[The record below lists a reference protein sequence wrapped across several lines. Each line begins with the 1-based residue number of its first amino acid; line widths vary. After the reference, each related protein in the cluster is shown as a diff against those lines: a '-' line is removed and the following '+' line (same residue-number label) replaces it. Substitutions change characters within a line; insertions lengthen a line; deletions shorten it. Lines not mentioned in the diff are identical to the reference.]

1 MINEYQTKTE
11 LNPTLWSGDRLR
23 PKLRVAFLKIANA
36 FYKFLEIP
44 PEAEI
49 MDIVLIGSNANYNWN
64 EHSDIDLHVLINY
77 LQIDSNYHMANKY
90 LHAKK
95 SVWNANYPLEY
106 KGMRIELYAQDSAQ
120 ELHAS
125 TGIYSVLHGK
135 WIRKPDPDV
144 ISIDDSIIELKAEP
158 YEYEIDSLELDDPHL
173 QQKISVIKQRLRDL
187 RQSGL
192 DAAGEYSIE
201 NLAYKY
207 LRNKGY
213 LDRLKELE
221 HSYTMA
227 DLQIETQLTES
238 MYGKTKQ
245 RVKRFLAAI
254 DTEKEETKE
263 AFRMLMRHINGETL
277 TAEEW
282 KFVRGQMK
290 DVVKL
295 LGLTTMAIVPGGT
308 LVALLAKAV
317 KADKYMLPSAF
328 KNKPE
333 DKEVTESLINHI
345 NGTSK
350 LNTDGWKH
358 VISKTNAVLD
368 SMGQWKHPGK
378 CTLIPTQT
386 GRITM
391 KNVPHEVFGI
401 DNTGHS
407 IMMSPDQEY
416 EFPGRLVFEIPNTAQ
431 WKTMI
436 MQLQN
441 AAKNGANY
449 AK

>member
-1 MINEYQTKTE
+1 MINEYQTKSQ

-77 LQIDSNYHMANKY
+77 LQIDPNYHMANKY

-125 TGIYSVLHGK
+125 VGIYSVLHGK

-144 ISIDDSIIELKAEP
+144 VSIDDSIIELKAEP
-158 YEYEIDSLELDDPHL
+158 YQYEIDSLELDDPHL
-173 QQKISVIKQRLRDL
+173 EQKIATLKKRLRDL

-192 DAAGEYSIE
+192 DAAGEYSVE
-201 NLAYKY
+201 NLAYKH

-213 LDRLKELE
+213 LDKLKELE
-221 HSYTMA
+221 HRYTMA
-227 DLQIETQLTES
+227 DLQIESVTNTP
-238 MYGKTKQ
+238 
-245 RVKRFLAAI
+245 
-254 DTEKEETKE
+254 D
-263 AFRMLMRHINGETL
+263 
-277 TAEEW
+277 
-282 KFVRGQMK
+282 
-290 DVVKL
+290 
-295 LGLTTMAIVPGGT
+295 
-308 LVALLAKAV
+308 
-317 KADKYMLPSAF
+317 
-328 KNKPE
+328 
-333 DKEVTESLINHI
+333 VTESLIQHVT
-345 NGTSK
+345 GTAK
-350 LNTDGWKH
+350 LTAPDWKRVMQQTD
-358 VISKTNAVLD
+358 AVMD
-368 SMGQWKHPGK
+368 PMGQWRYPGR
-378 CTLIPTQT
+378 CTMIPTANGQ
-386 GRITM
+386 ITM
-391 KNVPHEVFGI
+391 QNVPHEVLGI
-401 DNTGHS
+401 DTTGHS
-407 IMMSPDQEY
+407 IMMSPGQQY
-416 EFPGRLVFEIPNTAQ
+416 KFPGRLVFEIPNTAQ
-431 WKTMI
+431 WQTMI

-441 AAKNGANY
+441 ALKNGTRY